1 MTALFITVLNMSITA
16 SIVVLAVMLMRI
28 PLKKSPKIFS
38 YALWGV
44 VILRLTFPISIESI
58 FSLMPTRANIMP
70 YDIVSTRSFGVQFAN
85 MPIDVTAYNPL
96 SITPLASE
104 VNLAVSITQ
113 IASFIWLAGFIV
125 LLIYAVSGYI
135 SLKRR
140 ICFATLVQDN
150 VFETDRIKTP
160 FVLGF
165 IRPKIYFPTT
175 IDPRKHDYI
184 LRHEQIHIKRRDYLI
199 KSFAYVV
206 FALHWF
212 NPLMWIAYFL
222 MSKDMEMS
230 CDEAV
235 LKKADEDIRK
245 DYSTSLL
252 NLAVKRVSLL
262 NPIAFSIGEGNVMDR
277 ISNVLRF
284 KKAANWVT
292 VLSII
297 AVSVFLVGFSSDR
310 VLAIDAQSRINNNV
324 ITDFLTFDFDTAG
337 WYPEVYGANIRNAS
351 SEEAHYIGLQVLEGY
366 FSAFRHEWENW
377 QASSFY
383 LNSHENAFDM
393 DGNPLPSWLFGRVS
407 EDIEGERFFTHP
419 FTFHINADTG
429 KLDSTNYFPPITE
442 YIKTHITPFSISI
455 EEAYDTYGDWWFWH
469 DELPFNPS
477 DEYLEM
483 LTSFSLEFLDENG
496 FRGAE
501 IISSTSS
508 VFGNFANGFV
518 NAGVN
523 IVFSSGNSALFSF
536 WIFDTHFTISA
547 LSFNY

>member
-1 MTALFITVLNMSITA
+1 MTALFVAVLNMSITA
-16 SIVVLAVMLMRI
+16 SIVVLAVILMRI
-28 PLKKSPKIFS
+28 PLKKSPKVFS

-44 VILRLTFPISIESI
+44 VILRLIFPISIESI

-70 YDIVSTRSFGVQFAN
+70 YDIVYTRSFGAQITN
-85 MPIDVTAYNPL
+85 IPIDTTTYNPL
-96 SITPLASE
+96 PITPLASE
-104 VNLAVSITQ
+104 ANLAVLVIQ
-113 IASFIWLAGFIV
+113 IASYIWFVGFIV
-125 LLIYAVSGYI
+125 LLICAVSGYI

-160 FVLGF
+160 FVFGF

-175 IDPRKHDYI
+175 IDLRKHDYI

-199 KSFAYVV
+199 KPFAYIV

-252 NLAVKRVSLL
+252 NLAVKRVNLL
-262 NPIAFSIGEGNVMDR
+262 NPIAFSIGKGNVMDR
-277 ISNVLRF
+277 ISNVLKF

-292 VLSII
+292 VLSVI
-297 AVSVFLVGFSSDR
+297 AVSAFLVGFSTDR
-310 VLAIDAQSRINNNV
+310 VLVIDAQSSINNNV
-324 ITDFLTFDFDTAG
+324 IADFLTFDFDTAT
-337 WYPEVYGANIRNAS
+337 WYPEVHSANMRNAS
-351 SEEAHYIGLQVLEGY
+351 SEEAHYIGLQVLERY
-366 FSAFRHEWENW
+366 FSAFRYEWDDW
-377 QASSFY
+377 QAPSFY
-383 LNSHENAFDM
+383 LNSHENGFDM
-393 DGNPLPSWLFGRVS
+393 DGNPLTPLLSGRVS
-407 EDIEGERFFTHP
+407 QDIEGERLSAYP
-419 FTFHINADTG
+419 FTFLINADTG
-429 KLDSTNYFPPITE
+429 ILKSTNYFPPITE
-442 YIKTHITPFSISI
+442 YIESHIVPFSINF
-455 EEAYDTYGDWWFWH
+455 EEAYNTHGYWWFWQ
-469 DELPFNPS
+469 DEFPFNLN

-508 VFGNFANGFV
+508 ASVNFAHGFV

-523 IVFSSGNSALFSF
+523 IVFSSGKSASFSF

-547 LSFNY
+547 LSFTY